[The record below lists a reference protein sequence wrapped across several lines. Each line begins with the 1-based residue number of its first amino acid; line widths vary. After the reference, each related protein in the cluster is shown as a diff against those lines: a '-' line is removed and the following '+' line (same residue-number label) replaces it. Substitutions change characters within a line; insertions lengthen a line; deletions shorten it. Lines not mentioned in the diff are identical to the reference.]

1 MRRARTLTCIGIA
14 GVALAAT
21 WSALRAEG
29 GRAPAKPELHATLRE
44 ADGSPARPSEPAPSA
59 PVARSDLAQP
69 EAPATPPSPVKAQPS
84 EAELLAQVADELE
97 DKFHGEPLDRAWSVE
112 MKTQIRTTVRDSLPS
127 ARVLE
132 ADCATSLCR
141 VVLRH
146 DSLEEQR
153 KIGFVLASAG
163 PFQHEVF
170 YDYDATANPP
180 TTTLYVAREG
190 ASLRTA
196 SSSL

>member
-1 MRRARTLTCIGIA
+1 MRPIHTLMYLGIA

-29 GRAPAKPELHATLRE
+29 SPAPTQPELHVTRRE
-44 ADGSPARPSEPAPSA
+44 PDHPREKASETPPALPI
-59 PVARSDLAQP
+59 ARADLAQP
-69 EAPATPPSPVKAQPS
+69 EAPAAPPPPAQAQPT
-84 EAELLAQVADELE
+84 EAELLAQFAAELE

-112 MKTQIRTTVRDSLPS
+112 MTTQIRSTVRESLPS
-127 ARVLE
+127 ARLLE
-132 ADCATSLCR
+132 AGCASSLCR

-153 KIGFVLASAG
+153 KLGFTLASAV
-163 PFQHEVF
+163 PFQHGVF

-190 ASLRTA
+190 ALLRTPPSA
-196 SSSL
+196 L